1 MSTKLCGRSCY
12 WWDPGVKRSKEA
24 QAACNVTG
32 SQASTCRGDAEVASH
47 RNQRLLVVSLGEF
60 EVADPARDR
69 RESSR
74 DAGGDQLEG
83 FPVGVLGRFT
93 SSVPRPHPWATVVSD
108 ALIRVWL
115 GDGLAGEVDGPSAE
129 ELLRE
134 VSDDAM

>member
-1 MSTKLCGRSCY
+1 MS
-12 WWDPGVKRSKEA
+12 P
-24 QAACNVTG
+24 AARRPRVAETRKVTP
-32 SQASTCRGDAEVASH
+32 H
-47 RNQRLLVVSLGEF
+47 RDQRLLVVPLGEF

-83 FPVGVLGRFT
+83 VPVGVLGRFT

-115 GDGLAGEVDGPSAE
+115 G
-129 ELLRE
+129 
-134 VSDDAM
+134 